1 MKLDAAKAK
10 LWKGRVLDYRRSG
23 LGRLAWC
30 KKTGFSRHSLDY
42 WLREEP
48 RVGAQEPRVGAQ
60 ERRTGIGEGLSRIC
74 VVPEQAEPGLGVD
87 VRIKFSGI
95 ELEFLGLRDATW
107 VSQVLREFV
116 R

>member
-42 WLREEP
+42 WLKK
-48 RVGAQEPRVGAQ
+48 EPRVGAQ
-60 ERRTGIGEGLSRIC
+60 ERRTGVGEGLSRIC
-74 VVPEQAEPGLGVD
+74 VVSEQAESGVGVD

-95 ELEFLGLRDATW
+95 ELELLGLRDARW